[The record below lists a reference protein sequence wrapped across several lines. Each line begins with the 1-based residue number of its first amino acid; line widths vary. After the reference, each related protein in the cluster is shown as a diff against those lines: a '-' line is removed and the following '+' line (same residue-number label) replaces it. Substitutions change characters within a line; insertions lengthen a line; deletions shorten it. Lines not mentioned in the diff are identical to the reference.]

1 MHDVVPRDP
10 SLTTTQN
17 RPVTG
22 ENSSINQDCS
32 DRSVLKKH
40 GQWWMFRHFV
50 LLDQSNSNS
59 YQGFSAVVHFVWHYA
74 ALLTSFS
81 GYRKRLT
88 RIRGGVWAKQK
99 RGNILHKLTW
109 DKRYLRPPREVGVFF
124 LTKTQMLCPL
134 QVSYLP
140 LNCHQQTLRPF
151 FQDLVSPLV

>member
-10 SLTTTQN
+10 SLTTRQN

-32 DRSVLKKH
+32 DRSVLKKYVH
-40 GQWWMFRHFV
+40 EWWMFHHFV

-59 YQGFSAVVHFVWHYA
+59 YQGFSAAVHFVWLYV

-88 RIRGGVWAKQK
+88 NLFSARLSRIRRGVWAKQK

-109 DKRYLRPPREVGVFF
+109 DKCYLLPPHQMGVFL
-124 LTKTQMLCPL
+124 LTKTQMRCPL
-134 QVSYLP
+134 QVSYL
-140 LNCHQQTLRPF
+140 
-151 FQDLVSPLV
+151 